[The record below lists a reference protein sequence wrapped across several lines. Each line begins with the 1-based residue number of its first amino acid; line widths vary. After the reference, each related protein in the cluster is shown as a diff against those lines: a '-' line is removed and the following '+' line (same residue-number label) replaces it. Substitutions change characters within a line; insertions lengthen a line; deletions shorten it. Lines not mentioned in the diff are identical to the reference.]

1 MERCEGEE
9 GLRGFLCLKRSIESG
24 AFFVEIE
31 DQSSEKSLIG
41 KILVSEGFNA
51 KFNCGMF
58 RNLRCWFVERRV
70 GILIEEIDWKLKIW
84 GLSSGKVWCEDLKF
98 KI

>member
-1 MERCEGEE
+1 MWELERCEGEE

-24 AFFVEIE
+24 NRFFVEIE

-58 RNLRCWFVERRV
+58 RNLKC
-70 GILIEEIDWKLKIW
+70 
-84 GLSSGKVWCEDLKF
+84 
-98 KI
+98 

>member
-1 MERCEGEE
+1 MWELERCEGEE

-24 AFFVEIE
+24 AFLEIE

-58 RNLRCWFVERRV
+58 RNLRC
-70 GILIEEIDWKLKIW
+70 
-84 GLSSGKVWCEDLKF
+84 
-98 KI
+98 